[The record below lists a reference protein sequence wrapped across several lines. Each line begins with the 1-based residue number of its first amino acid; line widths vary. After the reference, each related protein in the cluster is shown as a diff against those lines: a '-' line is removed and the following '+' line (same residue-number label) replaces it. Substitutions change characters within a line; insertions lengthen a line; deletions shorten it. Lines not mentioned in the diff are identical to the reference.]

1 MRLKELKNIISE
13 EYKLFLE
20 AEEDTADDKEKKKM
34 INLKEVTTNLKV
46 TINQR
51 KNLQ

>member
-20 AEEDTADDKEKKKM
+20 AEEDTVDDKEKKDDKP
-34 INLKEVTTNLKV
+34 
-46 TINQR
+46 
-51 KNLQ
+51 